1 MNTHGYRKSQKTKK
15 QNRKCSV
22 VNPLGFFAL
31 PEVCDAPVG
40 TYRRA
45 RTQLRSIAQGLT
57 TSVKWRRSYKQPT
70 QMQKHLR
77 NF

>member
-45 RTQLRSIAQGLT
+45 RA
-57 TSVKWRRSYKQPT
+57 
-70 QMQKHLR
+70 H
-77 NF
+77 N